1 MDFDQPGQEKS
12 FSVSVTPPSDLSQGS
27 LRVNIT
33 VDGETYSHSQ
43 RLINYDHIPAQMVF
57 NPAEAKLVRVPLQ
70 KKGQLIGYLMGSGD
84 EVPKSLK
91 QIGYEVEMLTED
103 QITPDNLAKYD
114 AVVAGIRAYNTI
126 DRMAFFQDQILA
138 YVDNGGTYLVQY
150 NTSYGLKMDMEQIG
164 PYPLKISRDRVTK
177 EEAPMEFIAPD
188 HPVLNTPNRLTE
200 RDFEGWIQERG
211 LYFPN
216 EWDEAYTPIFAAQDP
231 DAEEKS
237 QGSLLVAPYGQGY
250 FIYTGLSFFR
260 ELPAGVPGAYRLW
273 ANLLSLGQE
282 QR

>member
-1 MDFDQPGQEKS
+1 
-12 FSVSVTPPSDLSQGS
+12 LSQGS